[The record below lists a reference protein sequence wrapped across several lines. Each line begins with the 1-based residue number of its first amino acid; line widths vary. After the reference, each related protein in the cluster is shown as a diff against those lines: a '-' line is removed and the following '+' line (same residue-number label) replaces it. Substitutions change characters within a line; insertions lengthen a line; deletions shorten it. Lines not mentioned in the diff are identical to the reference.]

1 MSASSTACIN
11 PNESLESVLLR
22 APSCSLMTP
31 DANKRVNIRPLKRV
45 KFDAGDASTKEEDVQ
60 STEEREEKEDDRR
73 ELLEPRRLDMDQSVA
88 LANPS
93 EDEEEEVHVTQPY
106 PAEDDVEEGE
116 IPPAISSSDST
127 CLEELTE

>member
-1 MSASSTACIN
+1 MSASSTVCIN

-45 KFDAGDASTKEEDVQ
+45 KFVAGDAATKEEDVQ

>member
-45 KFDAGDASTKEEDVQ
+45 KFVAGDAATKEEDVQ

-73 ELLEPRRLDMDQSVA
+73 ELLEPRRLDMDQPVA